1 LFRYVERRALNQRFV
16 AHASV
21 DTPEDSMV
29 LVGPRGGGKTT
40 AIKRFLTR
48 RSKVVYLQLSP
59 EFPTITAALKH
70 KLGIVQASEMTS
82 EEILGPLSELRG
94 DEKPVLVVEVDSEAE
109 KDAVA
114 AQSQMLKVLAV
125 DLQLIHAIIVLSDA
139 NAAFKLK
146 QDENRQTFVWV
157 GDFTA
162 GEMDT
167 FLDKRGV
174 LPTDEEAVDGPNS
187 KLRRRILDE
196 IGANPQ
202 MLKKMARAATAAV
215 AALQNADEALSSPE
229 ARRAAEHGAIEAFIE
244 KRNELAKAEVNNLLT
259 QSTDKDTPRRLMRL
273 LLGGDFPGGVSQ
285 YDGDFSAKKLGEEVK
300 EKFHRALCFNSETN
314 LCQFFSPMH
323 ERAARDWFEE
333 ENEKERKRL

>member
-1 LFRYVERRALNQRFV
+1 
-16 AHASV
+16 
-21 DTPEDSMV
+21 MV

-40 AIKRFLTR
+40 AIKRFLTG

-202 MLKKMARAATAAV
+202 MLKKMACAATDAV
-215 AALQNADEALSSPE
+215 AALQNVDEALSSSE
-229 ARRAAEHGAIEAFIE
+229 ARRAAEHGAIEAFIKE
-244 KRNELAKAEVNNLLT
+244 SNVLAEAEVNNLLT
-259 QSTDKDTPRRLMRL
+259 QSTYKDTPMRLMRL
-273 LLGGDFPGGVSQ
+273 LLGDFPGGVSQ
-285 YDGDFSAKKLGEEVK
+285 RKGDFSADDLGEAVK
-300 EKFHRALCFNSETN
+300 RKYHRALCFNSETN
-314 LCQFFSPMH
+314 LCQFFSPAH
-323 ERAARDWFEE
+323 ERTARDWFEE
-333 ENEKERKRL
+333 EDEKERKRLKRRWLGMGRFFV

>member
-1 LFRYVERRALNQRFV
+1 
-16 AHASV
+16 
-21 DTPEDSMV
+21 MV

-40 AIKRFLTR
+40 AIKRFLTG

-333 ENEKERKRL
+333 ENEKERKRLKRRWLGLGRFFV

>member
-1 LFRYVERRALNQRFV
+1 
-16 AHASV
+16 
-21 DTPEDSMV
+21 MV

-40 AIKRFLTR
+40 AIKRFLTG
-48 RSKVVYLQLSP
+48 RSMVVYLQLEP

-70 KLGIVQASEMTS
+70 KLGIVQASEMTC

-333 ENEKERKRL
+333 KNEKERKRLEEENEKERKRLKRRWLGLGRFFV

>member
-1 LFRYVERRALNQRFV
+1 
-16 AHASV
+16 
-21 DTPEDSMV
+21 MV

-40 AIKRFLTR
+40 AIKRFLTG